1 MSRLLGDNG
10 MRGKVG
16 AELLGNQTIGRSIHI
31 GDEIDHVGFYTDL
44 FGLKP
49 VFLEQLSSLL
59 RNSLRNLLGGCHQVV
74 HIGIVASTIPVCKV
88 REQTGQRKTMRV
100 LAPAKVNLFLRIIG
114 HRSDGYH
121 LLDSLM
127 APVSLYD
134 EIEIIAERTAGT
146 KPHIRVRCNDPTIP
160 TDQSNLA
167 YRAAVLLCQEAGI
180 GAHIIMT
187 LHKNI
192 PAGAGLGGGSS
203 DAAAVLK
210 ALNQAFSLGL
220 NTAHLCRLAAQ
231 LGADIPF
238 FIPCQIARVGGIGE
252 VLTLLPP
259 LPQRWLV
266 IVVPGFPISTPWAY
280 QRFDAL
286 LPDLPEPK
294 PHAIDRIPPL
304 DTQQWPSAT
313 LFVNDLEQAVLPEYP
328 LIADRKKQLTTLGAE
343 VALMSGSGSAVF
355 GIFKTQEAATHATA
369 ALAGSENVFVVTL
382 LEDASTPVT
391 VDL

>member
-1 MSRLLGDNG
+1 
-10 MRGKVG
+10 
-16 AELLGNQTIGRSIHI
+16 
-31 GDEIDHVGFYTDL
+31 
-44 FGLKP
+44 
-49 VFLEQLSSLL
+49 
-59 RNSLRNLLGGCHQVV
+59 
-74 HIGIVASTIPVCKV
+74 
-88 REQTGQRKTMRV
+88 MRV

-114 HRSDGYH
+114 QRPDGYH

-134 EIEIIAERTAGT
+134 EIEMTAERTVGT
-146 KPHIRVRCNDPTIP
+146 EPHIRVRCNDPIIP

-167 YRAAVLLCQEAGI
+167 YRAAALLCQEAGI
-180 GAHIIMT
+180 GAHITMT

-210 ALNQAFSLGL
+210 ALNRAFSLGL
-220 NTAHLCRLAAQ
+220 NTDHLCRLAAQ

-238 FIPCQIARVGGIGE
+238 FVPCQMARVGGIGE
-252 VLTLLPP
+252 VLTPLPP
-259 LPQRWLV
+259 LPHRWLV
-266 IVVPGFPISTPWAY
+266 VVVPGFPVSTPWAY

-286 LPDLPEPK
+286 QPDLPEPK
-294 PHAIDRIPPL
+294 PHAIDWTPPL
-304 DTQQWPSAT
+304 DTQQWPSAA

-328 LIADRKKQLTTLGAE
+328 LIADRKKQLSALGAE

-355 GIFKTQEAATHATA
+355 GIFKTQEAATHAAA